1 MRRRDLHSKKGMLFV
16 YLYFKGMSKINTAEK
31 KNRIIAGAVGVFA
44 SFVVAESFLK
54 ISLVTLLQCAPF
66 YW

>member
-16 YLYFKGMSKINTAEK
+16 YLYFKGMSKINTTEK

-44 SFVVAESFLK
+44 SFVVAESLLK
-54 ISLVTLLQCAPF
+54 ISLVTLLQYAPF